1 MVIEGSETLNAIGSS
16 CKNGIKGGAK
26 STITINEGTINIIA
40 TKNGLVADGN
50 VIINGGI
57 IDISCGND
65 GIKSEPDL
73 DDTESDGK
81 ITINNGT
88 IIIDAEGDGVQATSN
103 ITINNGNITI
113 SAEGDGIQSAG
124 DITISN
130 GTFNITTLT
139 GYKDSNFDGDSMSCK
154 GIKASSDD
162 EEANNTI
169 TISAG
174 YFTFNTA
181 DDAIH
186 SDAHVVIT
194 GGTFDIYTGDDA
206 VHSDT
211 TLVLGTSGGYERDPE
226 FVINSSY
233 EGLESGTVYIYS
245 GKYYVIASDDG
256 INSAGGSSNVFEPDE
271 GDHFEP
277 DEGEHFK
284 PGEGDHFK
292 PGEGDHF
299 KPDDKNPETDN
310 SNYNIYIYGGKI
322 YINCDGDGIDSN
334 GGLYCYG
341 GDIVVLSQFFDG
353 FYSGSHFDKDKDK
366 DKDKEIIED
375 DLNYNSPFDADGDW
389 VINGATLFG
398 AGENTKDQWPSSDSQ
413 KYTVSSK
420 IFYSHGEII
429 NTEYNNSVIR
439 SEKLGK
445 DVNYIIYSSPNV
457 NENVNF
463 STADSLITSKSNSWN
478 QSWNDG
484 VVETA
489 ATTTST
495 GVMLYTSSDNTEE
508 RKTIPMLED
517 GEIEVTVE
525 NETSGKAT
533 VTIDDACSTTDFSID
548 TSRSSLTVECPSACV
563 VLVTAD
569 DGTSYTRLS
578 AVATD
583 QANKYK
589 FDFGLDEDFKVIVAL
604 KGDIDYNGVINS
616 RDARTLRNTVRLG
629 LMNSL
634 SALDKI
640 TYNIDGNNAINSRDV
655 RALRKEVSSPKGL
668 SW

>member
-1 MVIEGSETLNAIGSS
+1 MNEPVIDKRAYIAESADVCGAVTIGPMCSVW
-16 CKNGIKGGAK
+16 NHATIRADRD
-26 STITINEGTINIIA
+26 TITINEGTINIIA

-341 GDIVVLSQFFDG
+341 GDIVVLSQAEG
-353 FYSGSHFDKDKDK
+353 GP
-366 DKDKEIIED
+366 ER
-375 DLNYNSPFDADGDW
+375 PFDSYGDW